1 MRFGGVT
8 FVEFLHS
15 LDEFPDRARLA
26 VSDLELPELELRD
39 QAATQF
45 SLSCK
50 SPISGA
56 GHVFIGILRTMADDY
71 GALVT
76 LDHLGSSQGVETISI
91 SLIVSEYSEGRH
103 FDLGARL

>member
-1 MRFGGVT
+1 
-8 FVEFLHS
+8 
-15 LDEFPDRARLA
+15 
-26 VSDLELPELELRD
+26 
-39 QAATQF
+39 
-45 SLSCK
+45 
-50 SPISGA
+50 
-56 GHVFIGILRTMADDY
+56 MADDY